1 MNAKTKTGL
10 QILEAA
16 LLLGLLGDALLRQ
29 TPWGLNVLL
38 WVGALVAA
46 MVTLTV
52 RRKRELWTRE
62 STVLHA
68 ALIVFAAF
76 VAWRDSAVLQVLDA
90 LIILAIL
97 AVLSLPALGIKAHA
111 TGFLQYFA
119 AAFSSGLNAAIAPFL
134 LVFDDIAWKAIPRRG
149 WTKHLIAVLR
159 GLAIAAPIILI
170 FGVLFT
176 AADAVFEGIVKN
188 TLNIQP
194 EIIFGHALL
203 FGFLTWICAGYL
215 RGALFG
221 SLLSGER
228 NATPPQNLSIV
239 QPTQNAIYNAPE
251 NDAQPENNH
260 AQNSANANQGFDWNS
275 LVPEFLRLGA
285 IETAVILGL
294 INVLFLSFVIIQI
307 RYFFG
312 GMDLVQTTENFKLA
326 EYARRGFF
334 ELCWVAGLVLPIL
347 LTTHFLLRKNDQ
359 VAVKLFR
366 VLAAVNIGLL
376 FIIMF
381 SAVNRMLLYTG
392 NLGYGMTELRLYPTA
407 FMLWLALV
415 FVWFGLTVLRNQP
428 NLFAWGA
435 LWTALFV
442 VASLHVLNPDDF
454 IVRHNVKL
462 MQQGREFD
470 GYYMKRLSDDA
481 VPVLS
486 ENLTAMSFQNQCT
499 VKVEFLRR
507 LMHEQTRDLR
517 SFNWARWQ
525 AGQVLTH
532 NQNEFNIVGCM
543 KTARRTA
550 DESMYFGEGE
560 APYFYE
566 HNDF

>member
-16 LLLGLLGDALLRQ
+16 LRLGLLGDALLRQ

-38 WVGALVAA
+38 WVGARGAA

-52 RRKRELWTRE
+52 RRKRELWTGE

-68 ALIVFAAF
+68 ALIVFAGF
-76 VAWRDSAVLQVLDA
+76 VAWRDSAVLQVLDV
-90 LIILAIL
+90 LIILTIL
-97 AVLSLPALGIKAHA
+97 AILSLPALGVKAHA

-134 LVFDDIAWKAIPRRG
+134 LVFDDISWKAIPRRG

-221 SLLSGER
+221 SLLGGER
-228 NATPPQNLSIV
+228 NASQQQNSSIT
-239 QPTQNAIYNAPE
+239 QPAQNAIYNAPE
-251 NDAQPENNH
+251 SDAQPENNH
-260 AQNSANANQGFDWNS
+260 AQNSANSNQGFDWNS
-275 LVPEFLRLGA
+275 FVPEFLRLGA

-312 GMDLVQTTENFKLA
+312 GMDLVQTTEDFKLA

-347 LTTHFLLRKNDQ
+347 LTTHFLIRKNDQ
-359 VAVKLFR
+359 IAVKLFR
-366 VLAAVNIGLL
+366 ALAAVNIGLL

-428 NLFAWGA
+428 DLFAWGA

-454 IVRHNVKL
+454 IVRHNFKL
-462 MQQGREFD
+462 MQQGRMFD
-470 GYYMKRLSDDA
+470 VYYMKDLSDDA
-481 VPVLS
+481 VPALIDAAPQMNTDQQCVIKS
-486 ENLTAMSFQNQCT
+486 EFKFDL
-499 VKVEFLRR
+499 E
-507 LMHEQTRDLR
+507 EQRNNDFR
-517 SFNWARWQ
+517 SWNFSRWQ
-525 AGQVLTH
+525 ARRALLS
-532 NQNEFNIVGCM
+532 QNGFDSIDCP
-543 KTARRTA
+543 T
-550 DESMYFGEGE
+550 
-560 APYFYE
+560 PYFPRGE
-566 HNDF
+566 F